1 MGTISAPLLVLCQRG
16 ILEREVHRKFRCGV
30 CSFKYRLLGLIYI
43 FPRTACLDDA
53 VHVARGVQSLR
64 WCFGL
69 SANHI
74 SGTQA
79 FCCHR
84 EGSVPL
90 VNIPE
95 TLRFEFRG

>member
-1 MGTISAPLLVLCQRG
+1 MI
-16 ILEREVHRKFRCGV
+16 
-30 CSFKYRLLGLIYI
+30 LLGQGSAIGNHI
-43 FPRTACLDDA
+43 QMTQRPRLPCRLPQWTACLDDA
-53 VHVARGVQSLR
+53 VRVARGVQSLR